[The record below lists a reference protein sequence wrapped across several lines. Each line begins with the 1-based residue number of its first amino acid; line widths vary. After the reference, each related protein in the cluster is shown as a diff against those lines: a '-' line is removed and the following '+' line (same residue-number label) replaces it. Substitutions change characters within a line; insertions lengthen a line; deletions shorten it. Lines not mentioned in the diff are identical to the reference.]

1 MHKKQSE
8 IYALI
13 CHCFLLH
20 PDSLCSSCTLFFCIL
35 FCPGLYC
42 IYPPGVCVCS
52 LYPQWGQ
59 FFRSSCSIW
68 EAHSCL
74 HSPHLKIL
82 FSSIVTLPPSICS
95 ARLLTSASATFFR
108 AQRRILW
115 NVGCEIPI
123 ACAASSCSIP
133 RRSFSLIASY
143 SSRDSVVFPQ
153 HVLFPPVGFRLMAA
167 GFWHILLHLLGRAF
181 FSGYEYIFIWI
192 YKWKLIILHGIKEVI
207 IPDSN
212 P

>member
-1 MHKKQSE
+1 MPAFPASE
-8 IYALI
+8 NPFFFHCDITPFYMQRPAVDERI
-13 CHCFLLH
+13 CDL
-20 PDSLCSSCTLFFCIL
+20 
-35 FCPGLYC
+35 
-42 IYPPGVCVCS
+42 
-52 LYPQWGQ
+52 
-59 FFRSSCSIW
+59 
-68 EAHSCL
+68 
-74 HSPHLKIL
+74 
-82 FSSIVTLPPSICS
+82 
-95 ARLLTSASATFFR
+95 FR

-192 YKWKLIILHGIKEVI
+192 YKWKLYYSALNQKR
-207 IPDSN
+207 
-212 P
+212 